1 MRLQVKMTMIEEIDE
16 EMGLKKELTFTQ
28 TNEDN
33 VAVCIYDE
41 DTSDSTEINVSK
53 NDLIKTLTV
62 LLS

>member
-28 TNEDN
+28 TYEDN
-33 VAVCIYDE
+33 IAVCIYDE

-53 NDLIKTLTV
+53 NDLIKALTV